1 MTRSLRFLYIFLFLA
16 ILLVLGL
23 WSLRSFIGFSTSKET
38 TVLNGHWTKA
48 VETHYDEEFPIKR
61 LGTNLW
67 AALDYKVFNE
77 GRPGVILGKDQWL
90 YTDEEFDAVANGEQN
105 EADNLA
111 IIQGVRDTLK
121 KQGTQLV
128 LAIIPAKTRLYPE
141 HVGDNKPA
149 TLHTDLYQQFHA
161 QVNQAGILA
170 PDLLAPLQSA
180 KEKGQVFLR
189 TDTHWTPMGAEIVAQ
204 QLGDVISKQL
214 PLNVEPQNFVTEA
227 KTTEPYKGD
236 LTNFLPLDPLF
247 SNLLPKPDD
256 LQQRSTNPA
265 EAGAESDDAL
275 FADNSVAVGLVGTS
289 YSANPNW
296 NFAGALKQALHAD
309 VVNYAED
316 GHGPILPMLKYLQ
329 TDAFKSSPPQVLIW
343 EFPERYLPAHNDLT
357 EFDPQ
362 WIAELKKA
370 RDPQLNL
377 ADNANNSKS
386 PTRAQN

>member
-1 MTRSLRFLYIFLFLA
+1 
-16 ILLVLGL
+16 
-23 WSLRSFIGFSTSKET
+23 
-38 TVLNGHWTKA
+38 VLNGHWTKA
-48 VETHYDEEFPIKR
+48 VETRYDEEFPIKR

-111 IIQGVRDTLK
+111 IIKGVQDTLK

-128 LAIIPAKTRLYPE
+128 LAIVPAKTRLYPE

-149 TLHTDLYQQFHA
+149 ALHTDLYQQFHA
-161 QVNQAGILA
+161 QVSQAGIFA

-180 KEKGQVFLR
+180 KDKGQVFLR
-189 TDTHWTPMGAEIVAQ
+189 TDTHWTPMGAEVVAQ
-204 QLGDVISKQL
+204 QLGEAISAKT
-214 PLNVEPQNFVTEA
+214 PLSGDPQTFVTEA
-227 KTTEPYKGD
+227 KASAPYKGD

-265 EAGAESDDAL
+265 QAEGESGDAL

-296 NFAGALKQALHAD
+296 NFAGALKQALHSD

-370 RDPQLNL
+370 RDPQQNV
-377 ADNANNSKS
+377 AQNANDSNSES
-386 PTRAQN
+386 PSRAQN